1 MEMSRSWCWKCL
13 VLAVMFICSCSG
25 LNRYQKQGDLRL
37 TGLEE
42 PVTVMR
48 DEKGMAYIYANNLKD
63 AIMAQGFVAAQDRLF
78 NMELTRMFA
87 AGRLSELAGQ
97 ETVALDTRMRTIGF
111 YRHAQKQARSLDPE
125 SRLFF
130 QKYIDGVNAF
140 VNTRPESH
148 HLEFKLAGIKPTP
161 WSIADSLAIV
171 YYMSWGTSA
180 NLDTEITA
188 QMLVEKLGSNRAR
201 EIFPLNINPDD
212 PGTEF
217 SKKPAKIDEPVRL
230 GLAADKQI
238 MGYLAD
244 RLLEIGSN
252 NWAVDAGHSPGGK
265 PIVANDPHLDVRNL
279 PGPLYPC
286 GIITPDLRVVGVSP
300 DGVPGMVIFRNAHV
314 ALGLTNAYGDTQD
327 LYIETIDPKDSD
339 HYLEG
344 DQSIPF
350 KVIEETLTIKDKK
363 APGGFKK
370 QTIKI
375 RLTNR
380 GPVISGIFPSFKT
393 DKVLSL
399 RWSLVENMGTK
410 MGIKEMIQAK
420 SVTGLREALKQM
432 NFLMLNFTFGDVAG
446 NIGWQVSG
454 NLPIRSKGDGTV
466 PFAITDSGDNWSGWV
481 PFDEMPQLYNPKRG
495 WLGTCNHNTIPSDYP
510 YYYSSHLASS
520 YRYSRLKQ
528 LLDSQGIKTADNH
541 WQFQRDTFNLMAET
555 IAPLIARA
563 ILVHDDTRRMGE
575 ILSRWNYHDDPDI
588 AAPTIFQ
595 AVYRKFALLVF
606 EDELGTDLAETML
619 GNWYFWQER
628 LGKMVVEGDSAW
640 FDNVKTADIKE
651 SRDDLFH
658 QAALAAA
665 ADLSAEFGKNPDK
678 WLWGKVHRVEFVS
691 PVRREG
697 FGRGLVGGGSHPA
710 LGSGETLGRGIY
722 EFNNP
727 FDVTIA
733 ASLRMVADLADPDKV
748 LAVLPGG
755 VSGRLFDKHSKDQIE
770 SFINGNKVYWWFSDA
785 AIKEHSRNT
794 LVLNP

>member
-244 RLLEIGSN
+244 RLFEIGSN

-286 GIITPDLRVVGVSP
+286 GIITPDLREWGLALTVSLEWLFS
-300 DGVPGMVIFRNAHV
+300 GM
-314 ALGLTNAYGDTQD
+314 LTW
-327 LYIETIDPKDSD
+327 P
-339 HYLEG
+339 
-344 DQSIPF
+344 
-350 KVIEETLTIKDKK
+350 
-363 APGGFKK
+363 
-370 QTIKI
+370 
-375 RLTNR
+375 
-380 GPVISGIFPSFKT
+380 
-393 DKVLSL
+393 
-399 RWSLVENMGTK
+399 
-410 MGIKEMIQAK
+410 
-420 SVTGLREALKQM
+420 
-432 NFLMLNFTFGDVAG
+432 
-446 NIGWQVSG
+446 
-454 NLPIRSKGDGTV
+454 
-466 PFAITDSGDNWSGWV
+466 
-481 PFDEMPQLYNPKRG
+481 
-495 WLGTCNHNTIPSDYP
+495 
-510 YYYSSHLASS
+510 
-520 YRYSRLKQ
+520 
-528 LLDSQGIKTADNH
+528 
-541 WQFQRDTFNLMAET
+541 
-555 IAPLIARA
+555 
-563 ILVHDDTRRMGE
+563 
-575 ILSRWNYHDDPDI
+575 
-588 AAPTIFQ
+588 
-595 AVYRKFALLVF
+595 
-606 EDELGTDLAETML
+606 
-619 GNWYFWQER
+619 
-628 LGKMVVEGDSAW
+628 
-640 FDNVKTADIKE
+640 
-651 SRDDLFH
+651 
-658 QAALAAA
+658 
-665 ADLSAEFGKNPDK
+665 
-678 WLWGKVHRVEFVS
+678 
-691 PVRREG
+691 
-697 FGRGLVGGGSHPA
+697 
-710 LGSGETLGRGIY
+710 
-722 EFNNP
+722 
-727 FDVTIA
+727 
-733 ASLRMVADLADPDKV
+733 
-748 LAVLPGG
+748 
-755 VSGRLFDKHSKDQIE
+755 
-770 SFINGNKVYWWFSDA
+770 
-785 AIKEHSRNT
+785 
-794 LVLNP
+794 